1 MPRLRRTLRQ
11 VPSGGG
17 AESLQPRVQTLEQ
30 DGLRW
35 IQIEAPT
42 SAELERLADEFG
54 FHELDLEDI
63 RSRRQRPKVDV
74 YPDYLFV
81 VLHFPRYDKE
91 RGRLFAVELNVFI
104 GRDFLIT
111 IPNGPLKPADN
122 VFRRLEL
129 DPAERAEWFAKGTA
143 YLFYELLDA
152 HYRYCFPIVDQIGRK
167 LDDIEDRLFERES
180 DGDLVREISNVK
192 QEIISYR
199 KITKPQ
205 RPVLRQLERASERF
219 LSDQGLDIY
228 YDDLVDSSERIW
240 DLLENYKEIVEALEA
255 TNETAIS
262 HRQNR
267 VLRVLTVFSVVFLTV
282 TLLINLFSMN
292 VPVPFQASGSLAAFG
307 VLTVIVAAAIGGLLL
322 LFRRLDWL

>member
-11 VPSGGG
+11 VPTEQRG
-17 AESLQPRVQTLEQ
+17 APGDPRVQTLEQ

-42 SAELERLADEFG
+42 AAELAWLEHEFD

-81 VLHFPRYDKE
+81 VLHFPRFDKE

-111 IPNGPLKPADN
+111 IPNGPLKPAEN

-129 DPAERAEWFAKGTA
+129 DADERAAWFSKGAA
-143 YLFYELLDA
+143 YLLYEILDA
-152 HYRYCFPIVDQIGRK
+152 HYRYCFPILDQIGRK
-167 LDDIEDRLFERES
+167 LDDAEDRLFERES
-180 DGDLVREISNVK
+180 DGDLVRDISNIK
-192 QEIISYR
+192 QEIIAYR

-205 RPVLRQLERASERF
+205 RPVLRHLERASER
-219 LSDQGLDIY
+219 LLAGEGLDIY
-228 YDDLVDSSERIW
+228 YDDLVDASERIW
-240 DLLENYKEIVEALEA
+240 DLLENYKEIAEALEA

-292 VPVPFQASGSLAAFG
+292 VPVPFQDSGSLAAFG
-307 VLTVIVAAAIGGLLL
+307 VLTVVIGAAIAGLLL